1 MGVKKALKLSV
12 MINIVY
18 LYHLPSEHK
27 FGGGGLIYLFSE
39 VELSLEISIS
49 VFSIIPITGTTN
61 TNHPK

>member
-1 MGVKKALKLSV
+1 MIGVKKALKLSV

-27 FGGGGLIYLFSE
+27 FGGGLIYLFSE